1 MLRIKREL
9 EVMTY
14 LREVRENDHD
24 STDNPLFL
32 TWPISKF
39 GLYLFLLFFDKQN
52 KLIWCNFF
60 YFLVENVSYIANSYH
75 GELEIRKQVK
85 ERIGL
90 SRDLDEFTL
99 YESAW
104 MQEPMIFPE
113 VISCKIEAALLETG
127 LR

>member
-1 MLRIKREL
+1 LI
-9 EVMTY
+9 
-14 LREVRENDHD
+14 
-24 STDNPLFL
+24 FA
-32 TWPISKF
+32 
-39 GLYLFLLFFDKQN
+39 FFS
-52 KLIWCNFF
+52 
-60 YFLVENVSYIANSYH
+60 VETVSYIANSYH

-113 VISCKIEAALLETG
+113 VISYKIESALLETG